1 MQQHITFSEPT
12 LVLCVESKQMS
23 DQQVSS
29 SSAVAVVVVVY
40 CPMFLVRMAEQGPSS
55 LSNLPRPTQ
64 L

>member
-1 MQQHITFSEPT
+1 
-12 LVLCVESKQMS
+12 MS
-23 DQQVSS
+23 DQWISS
-29 SSAVAVVVVVY
+29 SSAVLVLVVVVVY

>member
-1 MQQHITFSEPT
+1 
-12 LVLCVESKQMS
+12 MS
-23 DQQVSS
+23 DQWISS
-29 SSAVAVVVVVY
+29 SSALLELVAVLVY

>member
-1 MQQHITFSEPT
+1 
-12 LVLCVESKQMS
+12 MS
-23 DQQVSS
+23 DQWISS
-29 SSAVAVVVVVY
+29 SSAVAVLVAVLVVY

>member
-1 MQQHITFSEPT
+1 
-12 LVLCVESKQMS
+12 MS
-23 DQQVSS
+23 DQWISS
-29 SSAVAVVVVVY
+29 SSAVAVLVAVLVY